1 MKGKGGGGSDRQRSV
16 TEDKHGCQAMEKE
29 ERKSLF
35 PRKIISYGEYC
46 QEIDLFG

>member
-1 MKGKGGGGSDRQRSV
+1 MKGKGGGGSVRQRSV